1 MAPTIA
7 TMLQELS
14 RALNDIQL
22 NPNITIPGETVSQ
35 ELERY
40 FRFLASYPIGN
51 TDLTTQWD
59 QFKVTLLP
67 IQQRINAL
75 SKNSR
80 KANRPLISKIK
91 GEVDRIQKILDENEL
106 LKSDDEDA
114 NAASNSNVLTQAEET
129 IDLQTETIETTS
141 VNTQSETETHQENM
155 LKFGMVAQQELS
167 DAIASL
173 HNDKMEVDPSN
184 ENKEENLQ
192 STAQDKISGEVLE
205 ILNRDEKMMSND
217 TNNQKAETMAV
228 HVEENKPVTMTLP
241 KISNAEVPN
250 QQVQMSA
257 QQYADI
263 LQQHISAQEHELSM
277 NRAALVNLLNAPNPP
292 LLQKKVPENFSH
304 LEIMAHNTVMNALA
318 KVNELPK
325 NPTPESVGILREQLS
340 KIMKLTQEQGVNFL
354 VIQPFVLDRFMFA
367 LDEHSLEIL
376 IEKMMHVKLNL
387 TIFRDFL
394 ASRQEAL
401 LANWARK
408 SRSAGAASY
417 NPQNDFRL
425 PNAMPKQK
433 PEETFDNKKQ
443 SMQRDRSRS
452 NQRSN
457 YNWVAGGQSTS
468 NQIPSE
474 QEVKQRLPIDTKTR
488 GDPNNGEERLP
499 FCLHPSCKSVRHR
512 LFSCPYYMGLTILD
526 RENFIKGHGICRS
539 CVQAYH
545 HQDIC
550 TDKECDHC
558 KVVHNSTLCP
568 VSETKRVFYN
578 KK

>member
-129 IDLQTETIETTS
+129 IELQTETIETTS

-192 STAQDKISGEVLE
+192 SMAQDKISGEVLE

-217 TNNQKAETMAV
+217 MNNQENETMG
-228 HVEENKPVTMTLP
+228 
-241 KISNAEVPN
+241 
-250 QQVQMSA
+250 
-257 QQYADI
+257 
-263 LQQHISAQEHELSM
+263 
-277 NRAALVNLLNAPNPP
+277 
-292 LLQKKVPENFSH
+292 F
-304 LEIMAHNTVMNALA
+304 
-318 KVNELPK
+318 
-325 NPTPESVGILREQLS
+325 G
-340 KIMKLTQEQGVNFL
+340 KL
-354 VIQPFVLDRFMFA
+354 
-367 LDEHSLEIL
+367 
-376 IEKMMHVKLNL
+376 
-387 TIFRDFL
+387 
-394 ASRQEAL
+394 
-401 LANWARK
+401 
-408 SRSAGAASY
+408 
-417 NPQNDFRL
+417 
-425 PNAMPKQK
+425 
-433 PEETFDNKKQ
+433 KQ
-443 SMQRDRSRS
+443 S
-452 NQRSN
+452 
-457 YNWVAGGQSTS
+457 
-468 NQIPSE
+468 
-474 QEVKQRLPIDTKTR
+474 
-488 GDPNNGEERLP
+488 
-499 FCLHPSCKSVRHR
+499 
-512 LFSCPYYMGLTILD
+512 
-526 RENFIKGHGICRS
+526 KG
-539 CVQAYH
+539 
-545 HQDIC
+545 
-550 TDKECDHC
+550 
-558 KVVHNSTLCP
+558 
-568 VSETKRVFYN
+568 
-578 KK
+578 